1 MKAWNPF
8 RKLTGFEW
16 GLWLFSLAVVTLSFL
31 FGGGHPLTL
40 TASLVGVTALI
51 FVAKGEV
58 LGQILTVVFSLAY
71 AAVSLRFRYYGE
83 MITYLGMTAPIAVMS
98 VVSWLKHP
106 YQAGK
111 SEVAVARLTA
121 GQIAWMSGLGL
132 IVTVLFYFILAYFET
147 ANLLVST
154 VSILTSFLASYLMFC
169 RSPAYALAYA
179 ANDLV
184 LIVLWVLAAMDSLSY
199 LPMVVCFAMFFCN
212 DLYGFYNWRRMR
224 SRQQRCEGA

>member
-1 MKAWNPF
+1 MNNPI
-8 RKLTGFEW
+8 KSLTRREW
-16 GLWLFSLAVVTLSFL
+16 CLWLASLAVVLIANQITPELD
-31 FGGGHPLTL
+31 PLTM
-40 TASLVGVTALI
+40 TAALVGVTSLVFA
-51 FVAKGEV
+51 AKGNVWSQV
-58 LGQILTVVFSLAY
+58 LMIVFSILY
-71 AAVSLRFRYYGE
+71 GVISFRFHYWGE